1 METVEVEERKQF
13 EKEIQVESW
22 KLNIWRNILSLK
34 M

>member
-22 KLNIWRNILSLK
+22 KLNIWRNIVSSK